1 MRIAVGGLMHETH
14 TFSNVR
20 TYAEPFTLREGD
32 DILELAGTNASI
44 GGAIDGCRVA
54 GAETV
59 PLVYGFAIPAGYVD
73 RAVYQD
79 LVSRLTTRLAAA
91 GEVDGV
97 VLTLHGAMV
106 VDGIEDAELDMLER
120 VRAVVGSDLP
130 VAVTLDF
137 HANTSRRLTELAT
150 IIVGYD
156 TYPHVDP
163 DARAVEA
170 VELLIRTIRG
180 EITPTIGF
188 AAPPLMPVPQA
199 QMTGREPFTSLFAHV
214 HALEEAG
221 EALSIT
227 LAGGFAYSDVPMA
240 GLSVTVVTDNDPVRA
255 QALANE
261 LAAMAWDRR
270 EQMLVTNTPVPE
282 AVAAAIAEPTGP
294 VVLVDVGDN
303 IGGGTPGDGTVV
315 LAELIRQDAQ
325 RAVVVIADPEA
336 ADLARA
342 VGVGAEVDLL
352 VGGKVDRLHGDP
364 VRLRGVV
371 RSLHDGRWVHEGPE
385 NAGVPVDSGPTA
397 VVVARGVTVVLSSR
411 KTMPGDQQQ
420 LKSVGI
426 EPTDQHI
433 LVMKAAIRW
442 RGGFESITARSIDV
456 DTPGLGTVNLAN
468 FPYQRIRR
476 PIFPLD
482 PEMTWSPETESP
494 GP

>member
-14 TFSNVR
+14 TFAAER
-20 TYAEPFTLREGD
+20 TLAEPFQLREGD

-44 GGAIDGCRVA
+44 GGAIDGCRAA
-54 GAETV
+54 GAEIV

-73 RAVYQD
+73 RGVYED
-79 LVSRLTTRLAAA
+79 LVSRLTDRLSAA
-91 GEVDGV
+91 GVVDGV

-106 VDGIEDAELDMLER
+106 VDGIDDAELDILER
-120 VRAVVGSDLP
+120 VRTVVGPALP

-150 IIVGYD
+150 LIVGYD

-163 DARAVEA
+163 GERAEEA
-170 VELLIRTIRG
+170 VQLLVRTIRG
-180 EITPTIGF
+180 EIAPAMGF

-199 QMTGREPFTSLFAHV
+199 QMTAREPFASLFAHV

-221 EALSIT
+221 SVLSIT

-240 GLSVTVVTDNDPVRA
+240 GLSVTVVTDNDP
-255 QALANE
+255 ALAQD
-261 LAAMAWDRR
+261 LADEIAQMAWDRR
-270 EQMLVTNTPVPE
+270 EQMIVTNVPVPE
-282 AVAAAIAEPTGP
+282 AVAAAIAEPVGP

-303 IGGGTPGDGTVV
+303 VGGGTLGDATEV
-315 LAELIRQDAQ
+315 LVELLRQDAQ

-336 ADLARA
+336 AEAARVA
-342 VGVGAEVDLL
+342 GVGAEVDLL

-371 RSLHDGRWVHEGPE
+371 QSLHDGKWVHEGPE

-397 VVVARGVTVVLSSR
+397 VVRSGGVTVVLNSR

-426 EPTDQHI
+426 EPTEQHI
-433 LVMKAAIRW
+433 LVMKSAIRW

-456 DTPGLGTVNLAN
+456 DTLGLGSVNLAN
-468 FPYQRIRR
+468 FAYQRIRR

-482 PEMTWSPETESP
+482 PETTWP
-494 GP
+494 

>member
-1 MRIAVGGLMHETH
+1 MRIAVGGLMHEKH
-14 TFSNVR
+14 TFAVER
-20 TYAEPFTLREGD
+20 TGIEPFQLREGE

-44 GGAIDGCRVA
+44 GGAIDGCRA
-54 GAETV
+54 EGADIA
-59 PLVYGFAIPAGYVD
+59 PLVYGFAIPAGLVE
-73 RAVYQD
+73 REVYED
-79 LVSRLTTRLAAA
+79 LVSRLTDRLSAA
-91 GEVDGV
+91 GPLDGV

-106 VDGIEDAELDMLER
+106 VDGIDDAELDIVDR
-120 VRAVVGSDLP
+120 VRAVVGPDLP

-150 IIVGYD
+150 LIVGYD

-163 DARAVEA
+163 GERAEEA
-170 VELLIRTIRG
+170 VHLLARTIRG
-180 EITPTIGF
+180 EIAPTMGF

-199 QMTGREPFTSLFAHV
+199 QMTSREPFTSLFARV

-221 EALSIT
+221 RALSIT
-227 LAGGFAYSDVPMA
+227 LAGGFAYSDVPVA
-240 GLSVTVVTDNDPVRA
+240 GLSVTVVTDNDP
-255 QALANE
+255 ALAQG
-261 LAAMAWDRR
+261 LADEIASMAWDLR
-270 EQMLVTNTPVPE
+270 EQMIVTNTPVPE
-282 AVAAAIAEPTGP
+282 AVVAAIAEPTGP

-303 IGGGTPGDGTVV
+303 VGGGTPGDATEV
-315 LAELIRQDAQ
+315 LAELVRQDAQ
-325 RAVVVIADPEA
+325 RAVVVMADAEA
-336 ADLARA
+336 AELARQA
-342 VGVGAEVDLL
+342 GIGAEVDLM

-371 RSLHDGRWVHEGPE
+371 KSLHDGRWVHEGPE

-397 VVVARGVTVVLSSR
+397 VVVAGGVTVVITSR

-426 EPTDQHI
+426 EPTEQHI
-433 LVMKAAIRW
+433 LVMKSAIRW

-456 DTPGLGTVNLAN
+456 DTPGLGSVNLAN

-482 PEMTWSPETESP
+482 RETTWSP
-494 GP
+494 

>member
-1 MRIAVGGLMHETH
+1 MRFAVGGLMHETH

-20 TYAEPFTLREGD
+20 TYAEPFQLREGEA
-32 DILELAGTNASI
+32 ILDLAGTNASI
-44 GGAIDGCRVA
+44 GGAIDGCRTA
-54 GAETV
+54 GVEIV

-73 RAVYQD
+73 REVYEA
-79 LVSRLTTRLAAA
+79 LASRLIDRLATA
-91 GEVDGV
+91 GDVEGV

-106 VDGIEDAELDMLER
+106 VDGIDDAELDILER
-120 VRAVVGSDLP
+120 VRAVVGPTLP

-137 HANTSRRLTELAT
+137 HANTSRSLTELAT
-150 IIVGYD
+150 LIVGYD

-163 DARAVEA
+163 GERAIEA
-170 VELLIRTIRG
+170 VQLLVRTVRG
-180 EITPTIGF
+180 EIVPTMGF

-199 QMTGREPFTSLFAHV
+199 QMTGREPFASLFVHV
-214 HALEEAG
+214 HELEAAG
-221 EALSIT
+221 TALSIT

-255 QALANE
+255 QTLANE
-261 LAAMAWDRR
+261 IAAMAWDLR
-270 EQMLVTNTPVPE
+270 EQMVVTNVPVPE
-282 AVAAAIAEPTGP
+282 AVATAIAEPTGP

-315 LAELIRQDAQ
+315 LAELLRQDAQ
-325 RAVVVIADPEA
+325 RAVVVIADAEA
-336 ADLARA
+336 AAQA
-342 VGVGAEVDLL
+342 GAAGVGSEVDLL

-364 VRLRGVV
+364 VRMQGVV
-371 RSLHDGRWVHEGPE
+371 RSLHDGQWVHEGPE

-397 VVVARGVTVVLSSR
+397 VVVAGGVTVVLTSL

-426 EPTDQHI
+426 EPTEQHI
-433 LVMKAAIRW
+433 LVMKSAIRW
-442 RGGFESITARSIDV
+442 RGGFEGITTRSIDL
-456 DTPGLGTVNLAN
+456 DTSGLGSVNLAT

-482 PEMTWSPETESP
+482 PETSWSSP
-494 GP
+494 SDGAG